1 LGRHGLTELATL
13 FLFASLL
20 ARVGFQ
26 PRRLTMFYPKTV
38 LFVAALAGGF
48 VLSAGAG
55 VHAEHAP
62 VAGPLPVPPASTMW
76 TDPPEAVRTAAA
88 ALRAACADWQ
98 QERPLPA
105 NPSPAEAVHPRPSE
119 VTVCEVARDPD
130 EARTM
135 QVTSYVVLAVAGV
148 GLAGATF
155 VTVMSLLRMLV
166 LGISRVAAASWEAW
180 PSSKRNL

>member
-1 LGRHGLTELATL
+1 
-13 FLFASLL
+13 
-20 ARVGFQ
+20 V
-26 PRRLTMFYPKTV
+26 FYPKTI
-38 LFVAALAGGF
+38 LFVAVLAGGF
-48 VLSAGAG
+48 VLSLGAAA
-55 VHAEHAP
+55 HAERAP
-62 VAGPLPVPPASTMW
+62 VAGPLPVPPAPTMW
-76 TDPPEAVRTAAA
+76 TDPPEAVRTAAT

-105 NPSPAEAVHPRPSE
+105 NPSPTEAIHLRPSE

-155 VTVMSLLRMLV
+155 VTVMFLLRMLV
-166 LGISRVAAASWEAW
+166 LGISRVAVASWEAW
-180 PSSKRNL
+180 PSSKRSM